1 MDRGISGLIMKVEA
15 GTKPNRL
22 FAPQLVGLVSSIDKN
37 GRPNVATLAWIT
49 TVSAEPP
56 LVSIAVGRT
65 RYTHECISNSREF
78 VVNLPTMDILKEV
91 QLAGSMSGRD
101 VDKFKKTGLTPKES
115 IAVKTPRVKECA
127 AHLECKVVDV
137 KEAGDHT
144 IFIGKVVA
152 TTCEPGAVRDG
163 VLDISRVKPVLH
175 LGGTFFTTAG
185 EVVDARGF

>member
-1 MDRGISGLIMKVEA
+1 MKVEA

-37 GRPNVATLAWIT
+37 GRPNVATLTWIT

-65 RYTHECISNSREF
+65 RYTHECISGSREF

-101 VDKFKKTGLTPKES
+101 VDKFKKTGLTPEES

-137 KEAGDHT
+137 EEAGDHT

-152 TTCEPGAVRDG
+152 TTCELEAVRDG

-175 LGGTFFTTAG
+175 LGGTFFTTVG
-185 EVVDARGF
+185 EVVDAKRF